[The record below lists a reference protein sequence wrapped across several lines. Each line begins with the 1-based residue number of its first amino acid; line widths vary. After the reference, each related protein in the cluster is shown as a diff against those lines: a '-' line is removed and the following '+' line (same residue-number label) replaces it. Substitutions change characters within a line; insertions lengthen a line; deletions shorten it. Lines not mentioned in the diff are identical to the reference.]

1 MRRAGASGARRV
13 CPLVVVLNKR
23 ALWFLSDVFV
33 RFVAEDVAIESFL
46 LQIPVVAI
54 VQRASAME
62 TPKTAQG
69 IGPFSE
75 HHAVDCSRK
84 RKRRTVQSRP
94 RSLAWKKPG
103 RLRLR
108 KEVSGR
114 QTRKPHFG
122 SYTYRCRNRS
132 ASNSVISAKEFVIM
146 PIFFMLP
153 FIILQGMLEVG
164 LDEARARAK
173 SDTNRR

>member
-94 RSLAWKKPG
+94 RS
-103 RLRLR
+103 
-108 KEVSGR
+108 
-114 QTRKPHFG
+114 QTRARHFG

-153 FIILQGMLEVG
+153 FIILQGMLEVA
-164 LDEARARAK
+164 LDEARAKAR
-173 SDTNRR
+173 STTRSTTNRR